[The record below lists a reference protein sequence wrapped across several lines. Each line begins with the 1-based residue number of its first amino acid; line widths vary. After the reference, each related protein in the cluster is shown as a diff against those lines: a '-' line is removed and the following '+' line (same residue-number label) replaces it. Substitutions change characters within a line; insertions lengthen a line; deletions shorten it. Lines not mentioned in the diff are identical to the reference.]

1 MLYDLIL
8 ERHNKEK
15 SMVLLIDPDKH
26 DDESLKRTVDIANR
40 AGINFFLI
48 GGSIISKSI
57 NDKIVTIKH
66 NSQLPVFLFP
76 GNLLQLCDK
85 ADGILFLSLISG
97 RNPEFLIGNHVLAA
111 PFLKN
116 SKMEVI
122 PTSYILIDTG
132 QPTSVEYMSNTSPI
146 PANKPEIAVATAL
159 AGEMLGHKLVYLE
172 GGSGAG
178 HTVNVK
184 LIQEV
189 KRNISIPLI
198 VGGGIRTTKQASEI
212 FDAGADIIVIGNV
225 AEENP
230 LVMFDLIS
238 SADPKAKTKLIFNKS

>member
-8 ERHNKEK
+8 EKHNKEK
-15 SMVLLIDPDKH
+15 LMVLLIDPDKH

-57 NDKIVTIKH
+57 NDKIVTIKQ

-76 GNLLQLCDK
+76 GNLLQLCDQ

-116 SKMEVI
+116 TKMEVI

-132 QPTSVEYMSNTSPI
+132 QPTAVEY
-146 PANKPEIAVATAL
+146 
-159 AGEMLGHKLVYLE
+159 
-172 GGSGAG
+172 
-178 HTVNVK
+178 
-184 LIQEV
+184 
-189 KRNISIPLI
+189 
-198 VGGGIRTTKQASEI
+198 
-212 FDAGADIIVIGNV
+212 
-225 AEENP
+225 
-230 LVMFDLIS
+230 
-238 SADPKAKTKLIFNKS
+238 